1 MIVLLKILGFLSFF
15 VSIIATI
22 FGTEALIERLR
33 WGRGIMFADVE
44 ILFMLALLFLL
55 VGFIFVFVANKLK
68 KRLNKK

>member
-15 VSIIATI
+15 ASIIATI
-22 FGTEALIERLR
+22 FGIEALIERSR

-44 ILFMLALLFLL
+44 ILFMVALLFLL

-68 KRLNKK
+68 KKLNKK